1 MIDDAEPPQPA
12 KASEFD
18 GSFQAASQSP
28 VEQLL
33 ALFEIEYATLLR
45 RLSAHLRSPEAAAEA
60 LHDVYVKLRA
70 EPSIG
75 DLHSPRSYLYRMA
88 INLAK
93 NRSRSDWRTV
103 NMDDAALFEIP
114 DGAPD
119 QEAAALATDEM
130 SRALRALHALPAR
143 RQAIFL
149 AKWRDEKSQGEI
161 AAEFGLH
168 KRSVQKELARAET
181 YLRKI
186 LHRPKQPV

>member
-1 MIDDAEPPQPA
+1 V
-12 KASEFD
+12 S
-18 GSFQAASQSP
+18 GQSP
-28 VEQLL
+28 VQHLL
-33 ALFEIEYATLLR
+33 ALLEIEYTTLLT

-75 DLHSPRSYLYRMA
+75 ELHSPRSYLYRMA

-93 NRSRSDWRTV
+93 NRSRSGWRTV
-103 NMDDAALFEIP
+103 NMDDAALHEIP

-130 SRALRALHALPAR
+130 NRALQALHALPVR

-168 KRSVQKELARAET
+168 KRSVQKELTRAEL

-186 LHRPKQPV
+186 LRRPKQPS

>member
-1 MIDDAEPPQPA
+1 MIDDSEPPQSA
-12 KASEFD
+12 QTSEFD
-18 GSFQAASQSP
+18 ASIQANSQRS

-33 ALFEIEYATLLR
+33 ALLEIEYETLLA

-60 LHDVYVKLRA
+60 LHDVYLKLRA

-75 DLHSPRSYLYRMA
+75 DIHRPRSYLHRMA
-88 INLAK
+88 VNLAK
-93 NRSRSDWRTV
+93 NRGRSDWRTV
-103 NMDDAALFEIP
+103 NMDDAELSEFP
-114 DGAPD
+114 DSAPD
-119 QEAAALATDEM
+119 QESATLASDEM
-130 SRALRALHALPAR
+130 SRTLQALHTLPVR

-186 LHRPKQPV
+186 LHRPKQQF